1 METIRLSLELYSTMH
16 SSHNKIVYKRDVE
29 WWLVDIDDVVK
40 SLEKPVQEKV
50 TGSWLLYYFKGLIDV

>member
-1 METIRLSLELYSTMH
+1 MMMETIRLNLESYSTHVVATIKLSM
-16 SSHNKIVYKRDVE
+16 RDVE

-50 TGSWLLYYFKGLIDV
+50 TGS